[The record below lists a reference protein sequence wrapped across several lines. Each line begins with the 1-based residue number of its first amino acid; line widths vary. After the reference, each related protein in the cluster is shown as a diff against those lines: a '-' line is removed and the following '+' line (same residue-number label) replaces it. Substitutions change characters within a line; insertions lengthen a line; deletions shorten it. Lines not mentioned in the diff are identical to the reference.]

1 MAERTTEKALENAR
15 QATIAGGEDQFLTL
29 ARGDMEGL
37 VRANRALA
45 DGASELG
52 RAWLVCWQE
61 QVAEGMELARAML
74 ERQGA
79 FLRSSLERMTDP
91 GDAERGAH
99 LRHDRRLF
107 RASAAG
113 QGDGADPEAHGLSH
127 RPWTDLRTASSR
139 GIPRRNVR

>member
-15 QATIAGGEDQFLTL
+15 QATIAGGEERFLTL
-29 ARGDMEGL
+29 ARCDMEGL

-79 FLRSSLERMTDP
+79 FLRSSLERMTAQAARN
-91 GDAERGAH
+91 AELTSGMVDGCFAPPRPSEATERTP
-99 LRHDRRLF
+99 RH
-107 RASAAG
+107 
-113 QGDGADPEAHGLSH
+113 
-127 RPWTDLRTASSR
+127 TA
-139 GIPRRNVR
+139 

>member
-29 ARGDMEGL
+29 ARGDVEGL

-61 QVAEGMELARAML
+61 QFAEGMELARAVL

-79 FLRSSLERMTDP
+79 FLRSSLERMTTQATRNAELTSGMIDGCFAPLRP
-91 GDAERGAH
+91 GKAAERTP
-99 LRHDRRLF
+99 RH
-107 RASAAG
+107 
-113 QGDGADPEAHGLSH
+113 
-127 RPWTDLRTASSR
+127 TA
-139 GIPRRNVR
+139 

>member
-1 MAERTTEKALENAR
+1 MAEGVTEETRGAVR
-15 QATIAGGEDQFLTL
+15 QATAADGEQRLLTL

-37 VRANRALA
+37 VRANQALA

-79 FLRSSLERMTDP
+79 
-91 GDAERGAH
+91 ERGAH
-99 LRHDRRLF
+99 LRHGRRLF
-107 RASAAG
+107 RASAA
-113 QGDGADPEAHGLSH
+113 E
-127 RPWTDLRTASSR
+127 R
-139 GIPRRNVR
+139 

>member
-15 QATIAGGEDQFLTL
+15 QATIAGGEEQFLTL

-79 FLRSSLERMTDP
+79 FLRSSLERMTAQAARN
-91 GDAERGAH
+91 AELTSGMVDGCFAPPRPSEATERTP
-99 LRHDRRLF
+99 RH
-107 RASAAG
+107 
-113 QGDGADPEAHGLSH
+113 
-127 RPWTDLRTASSR
+127 TA
-139 GIPRRNVR
+139 

>member
-15 QATIAGGEDQFLTL
+15 QATIAGGEERFLTL
-29 ARGDMEGL
+29 ARGDVEGL

-61 QVAEGMELARAML
+61 QVAEGMELARAVL

-79 FLRSSLERMTDP
+79 FLRSSLERMTTQATRNAELTSGMIDGCFAPLRP
-91 GDAERGAH
+91 GKAAERTP
-99 LRHDRRLF
+99 RH
-107 RASAAG
+107 
-113 QGDGADPEAHGLSH
+113 
-127 RPWTDLRTASSR
+127 TA
-139 GIPRRNVR
+139 

>member
-15 QATIAGGEDQFLTL
+15 QATTADGEERFLTL

-61 QVAEGMELARAML
+61 QVAEGMELARAVL

-79 FLRSSLERMTDP
+79 FLRSSLERMTTQAARNAELTSGMIDGCFAPPRP
-91 GDAERGAH
+91 GGATERTP
-99 LRHDRRLF
+99 R
-107 RASAAG
+107 
-113 QGDGADPEAHGLSH
+113 
-127 RPWTDLRTASSR
+127 RTA
-139 GIPRRNVR
+139 

>member
-15 QATIAGGEDQFLTL
+15 QATIAGGEERFLTL
-29 ARGDMEGL
+29 ARGDAEGL

-61 QVAEGMELARAML
+61 QVAEGMELARAVL

-79 FLRSSLERMTDP
+79 FLRSSLERMTTQAARNAELTSGMVDGCFAPPRP
-91 GDAERGAH
+91 GGATERTP
-99 LRHDRRLF
+99 RH
-107 RASAAG
+107 
-113 QGDGADPEAHGLSH
+113 
-127 RPWTDLRTASSR
+127 TA
-139 GIPRRNVR
+139 

>member
-15 QATIAGGEDQFLTL
+15 QATIAGGEERFLTL
-29 ARGDMEGL
+29 ARGDVEGL

-61 QVAEGMELARAML
+61 QFAEGMELARAVL

-79 FLRSSLERMTDP
+79 FLRSSLERMTTQATRNAELTSGMIDGCFAPLRP
-91 GDAERGAH
+91 GKAAERTP
-99 LRHDRRLF
+99 RH
-107 RASAAG
+107 
-113 QGDGADPEAHGLSH
+113 
-127 RPWTDLRTASSR
+127 TA
-139 GIPRRNVR
+139 

>member
-15 QATIAGGEDQFLTL
+15 QATTADGEERFLTL
-29 ARGDMEGL
+29 ARGDVEGL

-61 QVAEGMELARAML
+61 QLAEGMELARAVL

-79 FLRSSLERMTDP
+79 FLRSSLERMTTQAARNAELTSGMIDGCFAPLRP
-91 GDAERGAH
+91 GGATERTP
-99 LRHDRRLF
+99 R
-107 RASAAG
+107 
-113 QGDGADPEAHGLSH
+113 
-127 RPWTDLRTASSR
+127 RTA
-139 GIPRRNVR
+139 